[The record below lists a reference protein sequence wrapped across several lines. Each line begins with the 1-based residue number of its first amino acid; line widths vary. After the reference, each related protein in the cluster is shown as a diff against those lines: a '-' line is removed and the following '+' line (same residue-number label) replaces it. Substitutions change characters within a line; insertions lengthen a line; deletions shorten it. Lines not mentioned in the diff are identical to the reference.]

1 MPYDFDRIIDRR
13 GTSSLKWEVSENELP
28 MWVADMDFETAPAV
42 REALRKTVD
51 HGIFGYAILPD
62 EWYSSIMRW
71 WKERHGLIIEKEWLI
86 FSTGV
91 IPSISTCVRKLT
103 SPAENVL
110 VQTPVYNMF
119 FNSIV
124 NNGRNV
130 LENPL
135 IYDRE
140 TTSYRIDW
148 EDLEEK
154 LANPQTSMMIL
165 CNPHNPIG
173 KIWDRETL
181 ARIGEL
187 CAAHRVTVI
196 SDEIHCDLTEPGC
209 DYIPFA
215 SVSETCR
222 DNSIT
227 CIAPTKAF
235 NIAGLHSSAVIV
247 PEKFLRHKVWRALN
261 TDEAAEP
268 NAFAAA
274 ASIAAFTEGG
284 NWLDALRAYIS
295 GNRKLVGEFI
305 AREIPQIRLIPSEA
319 TYLLWIDCT
328 DVAGD
333 EIDIASFIRKETGL
347 FLSKGSAYGANGKGF
362 LRMNIACPRSVVE
375 DGLKRLKAGIE
386 AYITVINRRGI
397 RQI

>member
-1 MPYDFDRIIDRR
+1 MSYDFDRIIDRR
-13 GTSSLKWEVSENELP
+13 GTSSLKWEVSGNELP

-42 REALRKTVD
+42 REALRKAVD
-51 HGIFGYAILPD
+51 HGIFGYTILPE

-71 WKERHGLIIEKEWLI
+71 WEERHGLTMEKDWLI

-103 SPAENVL
+103 SPGENVL

-148 EDLEEK
+148 EDLGKK

-187 CAAHRVTVI
+187 CAAHHVTVI

-235 NIAGLHSSAVIV
+235 NIACLHSSAVIV
-247 PEKFLRHKVWRALN
+247 PEK
-261 TDEAAEP
+261 
-268 NAFAAA
+268 
-274 ASIAAFTEGG
+274 
-284 NWLDALRAYIS
+284 
-295 GNRKLVGEFI
+295 
-305 AREIPQIRLIPSEA
+305 
-319 TYLLWIDCT
+319 
-328 DVAGD
+328 
-333 EIDIASFIRKETGL
+333 
-347 FLSKGSAYGANGKGF
+347 
-362 LRMNIACPRSVVE
+362 
-375 DGLKRLKAGIE
+375 
-386 AYITVINRRGI
+386 
-397 RQI
+397 